1 MPRRPKRRKRSWTL
15 PIAVVALIAGIAG
28 WEVVRRGA
36 SAAQDTLDQGYEI
49 LARHPHD
56 PTSYTQGLYFE
67 DGILVEGTGR
77 RGQSVLRK
85 VEIDSGNVI
94 QEVALSSQYFGEG
107 IATVDS
113 RIFQLTWT
121 SGLGFIYDKDSLRQI
136 GQFSYPGEGW
146 GLTTDGQDLIMS
158 DGTAM
163 LRFLDPDSFAEV
175 RRVEVRGRT
184 GPVIELNELEYVN
197 GSVYAN
203 IWFSNTIV
211 EIDPLSGAVIREID
225 FTPLF
230 DETRPTTDDA
240 VLNGIAFDPARERFF
255 LTGKLWPTMFELRL
269 ESARQ

>member
-15 PIAVVALIAGIAG
+15 PIAVLALVAGIAG
-28 WEVVRRGA
+28 WEVSRRGA
-36 SAAQDTLDQGYEI
+36 SAAQEALDLGYEI

-94 QEVALSSQYFGEG
+94 EEVGLPSNYFGEG
-107 IATVDS
+107 IAALDS

-175 RRVEVRGRT
+175 RRVEVRGPAGAVT
-184 GPVIELNELEYVN
+184 QLNELEYVD

-203 IWFSNTIV
+203 IWFSDTIV
-211 EIDPLSGAVIREID
+211 EIDPQSGAVLGAID
-225 FTPLF
+225 FTPLS
-230 DETRPTTDDA
+230 EESRPPTSDA
-240 VLNGIAFDPARERFF
+240 VLNGIAFDPATDRFF

-269 ESARQ
+269 TSARR